1 MRTTQLT
8 GATTANGA
16 FFPDHHGTAVINLQA
31 IPCST
36 HPSGITRKTRTKFR
50 AGSSSPHTGIT
61 RSKMSLFSEWGGGGA
76 SSPGEEVS
84 VLQLP
89 LLEAPDV
96 AVVWFTASDLR
107 VHDHDGLVAAA
118 GASTVLPVYVFD
130 DQVIN
135 YARTATRMLDLRI
148 RLRKE

>member
-8 GATTANGA
+8 GATAAHGR
-16 FFPDHHGTAVINLQA
+16 FFPDHHGTALINRLPRLPFQA

-36 HPSGITRKTRTKFR
+36 HVWGITATRKTRTEFPT
-50 AGSSSPHTGIT
+50 GSSSPHTGIIT
-61 RSKMSLFSEWGGGGA
+61 RSKMSLFSGWGGGA

-118 GASTVLPVYVFD
+118 GASAVLPVYVFD
-130 DQVIN
+130 DQVRN
-135 YARTATRMLDLRI
+135 HSSTATRSA
-148 RLRKE
+148 